1 MKIVF
6 RTQVE
11 ENYAWDSEGNLGTGE
26 NAYWKMKGGHE
37 YLVEDVSIAFLCG
50 SDVRKF
56 AQSLVS
62 KFEFDSVAYR
72 EYVIDWSVECDDYVP
87 DFERAQLEY
96 DGVITFREK
105 RIPFS
110 EVSSQ
115 ELA

>member
-11 ENYAWDSEGNLGTGE
+11 ENYGAHGWDGEGE
-26 NAYWKMKGGHE
+26 CPQYWKMKGGHE

-56 AQSLVS
+56 AEALAPQ
-62 KFEFDSVAYR
+62 FEADDVGFR
-72 EYVIDWSVECDDYVP
+72 EYVIDWSVECDDYMP

-115 ELA
+115 ELV